1 MSSILALAGGMKSHT
16 STPQWQVFET
26 RMRQRHLE
34 RCLLQASSALESGAL
49 DAAKTLLAEARTVS
63 PGDPEID
70 AWSRLVSSVPDS
82 PRQRKCLP
90 RAAAPIVALLGFGL
104 GWGTAWVSTPEG
116 AALFTKLAATATTV
130 VMEVVKI
137 ATSAGVPQSV

>member
-1 MSSILALAGGMKSHT
+1 MKSHT
-16 STPQWQVFET
+16 STPEWQLFET

-34 RCLLQASSALESGAL
+34 RCLLQASAALESGAL
-49 DAAKTLLAEARTVS
+49 ESAKTLLAEARAVS

-70 AWSRLVSSVPDS
+70 AWSRLVSSAAS
-82 PRQRKCLP
+82 PRHRKCLP
-90 RAAAPIVALLGFGL
+90 RAAAAIVALLGFGF

-116 AALFTKLAATATTV
+116 AALFTKLVATATTIVMDV
-130 VMEVVKI
+130 VEI

>member
-1 MSSILALAGGMKSHT
+1 MKSHT
-16 STPQWQVFET
+16 STPEWQVFET

-34 RCLLQASSALESGAL
+34 RCLLQASAALESGTL
-49 DAAKTLLAEARTVS
+49 DAAKTLLAEARAVS

-70 AWSRLVSSVPDS
+70 AWSQLVSSVATS
-82 PRQRKCLP
+82 PRTRNCLT
-90 RAAAPIVALLGFGL
+90 RATAVIVALLSFGL

-116 AALFTKLAATATTV
+116 AALFTNLVATATTV
-130 VMEVVKI
+130 LMDVVKI